1 MAIALIMAD
10 AASAGV
16 MMEADHDGGIIWI
29 SSIERAGGRS
39 GSGADVLHALI
50 EIADDHDVPI
60 RAAVVRDHDRLIDYY
75 SRLGFEPIDQATSA
89 CGRDHIITIEYAP

>member
-1 MAIALIMAD
+1 MAIALTMVD

-16 MMEADHDGGIIWI
+16 IMEADHDGEVIWI

-39 GSGADVLHALI
+39 GSGADVLQALI
-50 EIADDHDVPI
+50 EIADDHHVPI

-75 SRLGFEPIDQATSA
+75 SRLGFEPVDQACSA
-89 CGRDHIITIEYAP
+89 CGRDYVITIEYAP